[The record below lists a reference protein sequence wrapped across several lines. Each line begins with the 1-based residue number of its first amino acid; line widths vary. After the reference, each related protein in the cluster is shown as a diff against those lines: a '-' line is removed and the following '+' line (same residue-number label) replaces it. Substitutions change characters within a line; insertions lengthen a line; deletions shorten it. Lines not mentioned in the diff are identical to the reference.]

1 MSGIEISKRL
11 VFANALSS
19 ILRKVLVAGVL
30 VWVTQ
35 LYVRRLDPAELALLT
50 LTGSLMVAFPLI
62 PSMFAAGLRRYITDA
77 YARGAV
83 QEVTGIVSTMAPVLW
98 VAAGATAVLGGICA
112 LFIEA
117 LLDLDP
123 ELVGKARLMFAL
135 TMLSM
140 ALRFA
145 AAPFGLGFD
154 LKQRFAL
161 RNAIGLGAEVFKT
174 LLLIWLLSIRIDVLW
189 IVVANTLA
197 TVIELAVTTVLSR
210 RFVPAL
216 RIERGARRPGTLGK
230 LVNFGGWSVVIQIA
244 LIVRD
249 SADALILKHLAND
262 VEVNNF
268 GIGSKPDWHVRSTYI
283 EATANAQPAMTA
295 FNALGQQDRL
305 RRAFFRL
312 SRYSLWALVFVCLP
326 LIVYREE
333 AVRLYIR
340 EQAAVY
346 TTIGTV
352 MALLLARA
360 LVIFPNTLI
369 GMIAAAKAEVRAVA
383 WRSAVMSASN
393 LLLTLYLVGAL
404 GMGAVGSALGTLSV
418 TAIGA
423 PLLNWSLAFRLTGTR
438 WPEWLREV
446 YLPGLVPLAL
456 AAPVWLG
463 LWRWAPPQSWTALG
477 LHFAA
482 GWLVYLAALPLAL
495 RPEDRADLRALMAR
509 LGW

>member
-11 VFANALSS
+11 VLANALSS

-35 LYVRRLDPAELALLT
+35 LYVRRLDPGELALLT

-62 PSMFAAGLRRYITDA
+62 PGMFAAGLRRYITDA
-77 YARGAV
+77 YARRDER
-83 QEVTGIVSTMAPVLW
+83 EVTGIVSTMAPVLW
-98 VAAGATAVLGGICA
+98 LAAGGTALLGGICA
-112 LFIEA
+112 WFIDR
-117 LLDLDP
+117 LLVIDP
-123 ELVGKARLMFAL
+123 SDVGKARLMFAL
-135 TMLSM
+135 MMLSM

-145 AAPFGLGFD
+145 ATPFGLGFD

-174 LLLIWLLSIRIDVLW
+174 LFLIWLLSLRVDVLW
-189 IVVANTLA
+189 IVVANSVA
-197 TVIELAVTTVLSR
+197 TVIELAVATVISR
-210 RFVPAL
+210 RLVPSL
-216 RIERGARRPGTLGK
+216 RLDPSTRRPGTVGK
-230 LVNFGGWSVVIQIA
+230 LVHFGGWSVVIQIA

-249 SADALILKHLAND
+249 SADAFILNRFAND

-305 RRAFFRL
+305 RRTFFRL
-312 SRYSLWALVFVCLP
+312 SRYSLWALVFVSLP

-333 AVRLYIR
+333 AVGLYIR
-340 EQAAVY
+340 EKAALY
-346 TTIGTV
+346 TSIATV

-360 LVIFPNTLI
+360 VVIFPNTLI

-383 WRSAVMSASN
+383 WRSAVMSGAN
-393 LLLTLYLVGAL
+393 LLLTLYLVGSRQ
-404 GMGAVGSALGTLSV
+404 MGAIGSALGTLAV
-418 TAIGA
+418 TAVGA
-423 PLLNWSLAFRLTGTR
+423 PLLNWSLAFRLTGSR

-446 YLPGLVPLAL
+446 YLPGLVPMAL
-456 AAPVWLG
+456 AAPFWIAL
-463 LWRWAPPQSWTALG
+463 RHWAPPASWGALG
-477 LHFAA
+477 LHFGA
-482 GWLVYLAALPLAL
+482 GWLLYLGALPLAL
-495 RPEDRADLRALMAR
+495 RPEDRADLRALWAHR
-509 LGW
+509 RP